1 MSMALDQTKLR
12 KSGITSERITRTS
25 TSWSSTEPNSQQGR
39 MIGIRTTWLIRV
51 VALATILQAAVS
63 AQVRPEPVAANL
75 CDVFRSPAVYDQK
88 VLSVE
93 GVLFPSFHSV
103 FLISQSCRS
112 TVGLDFTTQAILPP
126 SWESLRNGKQL
137 RKFLHRRKSA
147 SVKLIGTFEYS
158 GNPYGPDGARFR
170 FVISEIS
177 SVEKAGSGR

>member
-1 MSMALDQTKLR
+1 M
-12 KSGITSERITRTS
+12 
-25 TSWSSTEPNSQQGR
+25 
-39 MIGIRTTWLIRV
+39 
-51 VALATILQAAVS
+51 LATILQAAVS

-75 CDVFRSPAVYDQK
+75 CDVFRSPAVYNQK

-103 FLISQSCRS
+103 FLLSPSCMPREDLH
-112 TVGLDFTTQAILPP
+112 VTTEAILPP
-126 SWESLRNGKQL
+126 SWDSSRNGKKL

-158 GNPYGPDGARFR
+158 GYGYGPDGTRFR

-177 SVEKAGSGR
+177 SVERARDVPAFGTGVSHQAGHT

>member
-1 MSMALDQTKLR
+1 M
-12 KSGITSERITRTS
+12 
-25 TSWSSTEPNSQQGR
+25 
-39 MIGIRTTWLIRV
+39 
-51 VALATILQAAVS
+51 LAIILQAAIS

-88 VLSVE
+88 ALSLE

-103 FLISQSCRS
+103 FLLSPSCRS
-112 TVGLDFTTQAILPP
+112 THDLDFSTEAILPP

-137 RKFLHRRKSA
+137 RKFLRRRKSA

-158 GNPYGPDGARFR
+158 GHPYGPEGTRFR

-177 SVEKAGSGR
+177 SVEKAPGGETVSGTVSAVRGEKRNGGNGT